1 MNNLINFIIRKSHWF
16 LFVILEVISFVLLF
30 RFNNYQG
37 SIYFTSA
44 NAVAGSINEAKGDIK
59 SYFNLRA
66 TNEALLDRNTTLQ
79 LEIEQLKE
87 RLSAAALDTATI
99 PLSNFEVKRARVIK
113 NSVNKPDN
121 YITLNKGRK
130 DGIFPDMG
138 VIGPEGIVGIV
149 YMTSENRAIVISLL
163 NSKSNISCKVKN
175 SNYFGNL
182 TWDGGDP
189 QYASLKDIPRHATFH
204 KGDTIVTSGYS
215 AVFPEGIPVGVIE
228 NVTDSDDGLFYNL
241 HVELFTDFGILSDVR
256 VINDR
261 FREEE
266 RELELQTN
274 KTSGTKQ

>member
-87 RLSAAALDTATI
+87 RLSAAALDTTTI

-113 NSVNKPDN
+113 NSINKPDN

-228 NVTDSDDGLFYNL
+228 NVTNSDDGLFYNL
-241 HVELFTDFGILSDVR
+241 YVELFTDFGILSDVR